1 MRLVFAVFVLAAA
14 GIFITPASAGRWC
27 AISNEG
33 YTNCSYPDQPQCRAQ
48 VAGSGGNCM
57 PEAPVANVQPRAIY
71 AKNPGRDE
79 KFDAMLDRVNKKNDK
94 LILCRG
100 C

>member
-1 MRLVFAVFVLAAA
+1 MHSGVATLIVSAAA
-14 GIFITPASAGRWC
+14 LVSVPAFAQQQWC

-33 YTNCSYPDQPQCRAQ
+33 ASTCSFASLTACQQS
-48 VAGSGGNCM
+48 VAGTGGNCM
-57 PEAPVANVQPRAIY
+57 PQAPAGHRQPGTARTPA
-71 AKNPGRDE
+71 PP
-79 KFDAMLDRVNKKNDK
+79 DAQLDALLDRVNKKNDK

>member
-1 MRLVFAVFVLAAA
+1 MRPLVAVVVVLAA
-14 GIFITPASAGRWC
+14 GIFISPASAERWC
-27 AISNEG
+27 AVSNEG
-33 YTNCSYPDQPQCRAQ
+33 YTDCSFPSQPQCRAQ

-57 PEAPVANVQPRAIY
+57 PEAPVGHLQPRAIY
-71 AKNPGRDE
+71 AQNPGRDE
-79 KFDAMLDRVNKKNDK
+79 KFDALLDRVNKKNDK